1 MNAMKQAQH
10 FIARN
15 PEHEDARTLAH
26 LVLSLESN
34 DPFPLEKLYGLDL
47 DRFDVAIDIL
57 KEWRLDRYYAGKS
70 KLFDLALQLRELQG
84 AAKDA
89 VSA

>member
-34 DPFPLEKLYGLDL
+34 DPFPLEKLYLLDL
-47 DRFDVAIDIL
+47 DRFDVALDIL

-70 KLFDLALQLRELQG
+70 KLFDLALQLRDLQG
-84 AAKDA
+84 VPKDVA
-89 VSA
+89 ES